1 MIYPAAFNTTTGPL
15 HWDLL
20 QRARYDE
27 GAVDNQFYVVMCSPA
42 RGTDG
47 GYPAWGYS
55 GVADPMGKLV
65 AQLDEKEGILFA
77 EIDMDVI
84 NKARSGIPVTP
95 SDSSSRMTDVFFN
108 KPRPFSKRKRPSGDG
123 SVPGKPSRSG
133 KPVNRGA
140 NGVSRGAGKAAGRST
155 KSDKTGKPSRRGT
168 RTDPDEDDERDEFG
182 FGSDDDD
189 SDAQRARDD
198 EDALQGSSDEEDATE
213 TPAQK
218 RLRLS
223 QMYLASLQ
231 KDAQADEI
239 GWDAAQMDKDIIA
252 ERLQK
257 DVLEHNGKMH
267 LLVADSVPTTLS
279 SDHVFKTPSR
289 THRGPVTAAV
299 ATEDGDW
306 LYTAS
311 KDGSIIKWD
320 MRSVTSATPLAST
333 SAPPHIL
340 RTAFFPK
347 RVPESAKRKLDVTV
361 NAKANA
367 KGKAR
372 QDSEAG
378 HTDEVLALAVSH
390 DGRTLASASAD
401 KTIGVWDVAG
411 EGGKWVRALGGHK
424 DKVASI
430 AFQLGTNQ
438 LFSSSF
444 DRTVK
449 VFDLST
455 LSYIETLFGHQD
467 CIQHISAL
475 RAEVAVSAGGR
486 DKTCRFWKVA
496 EESQLVLRGG
506 GASRLRNVLDGANED
521 EGFEDVDVE
530 LDREKK
536 KQRQRERAQ
545 GKFVEGSIE
554 VVAMVDDTTFLSG
567 GDSGSI
573 CLWSTSKKKPIA
585 TAQLA
590 HGVNEY
596 ESETEGVI
604 GTPRWITALGCLP
617 YGDVF
622 ASGSWDGFVRLWKVD
637 ARSKSIKQLAQVAV
651 PGFVNSLQ
659 VISPAQRSTMSANK
673 VANKTERSLKKD
685 GLFVIASVA
694 KEPRL
699 GRWTRQKDAK
709 EGAVVIHVP
718 LDEH

>member
-1 MIYPAAFNTTTGPL
+1 
-15 HWDLL
+15 
-20 QRARYDE
+20 
-27 GAVDNQFYVVMCSPA
+27 
-42 RGTDG
+42 
-47 GYPAWGYS
+47 
-55 GVADPMGKLV
+55 
-65 AQLDEKEGILFA
+65 
-77 EIDMDVI
+77 
-84 NKARSGIPVTP
+84 
-95 SDSSSRMTDVFFN
+95 MTDVFFN
-108 KPRPFSKRKRPSGDG
+108 KPRPFSKRKRDGCDVGGGVSSSGARKG
-123 SVPGKPSRSG
+123 SARSG
-133 KPVNRGA
+133 KPAQRA
-140 NGVSRGAGKAAGRST
+140 NGASRPQGKVAGRFD
-155 KSDKTGKPSRRGT
+155 KSSKGSQRGLKRRRGGQ
-168 RTDPDEDDERDEFG
+168 DEDEDELRDQVG
-182 FGSDDDD
+182 FGSDDD
-189 SDAQRARDD
+189 SDDARRQRDEEDD
-198 EDALQGSSDEEDATE
+198 LQGSSDDEDATE

-231 KDAQADEI
+231 KDAQDDI

-267 LLVADSVPTTLS
+267 LLVADSVAAKLTHE
-279 SDHVFKTPSR
+279 HVFKTPSKA
-289 THRGPVTAAV
+289 HRGPVTAAV

-320 MRSVTSATPLAST
+320 LRAVTDSATRDAAASSSREAST
-333 SAPPHIL
+333 SSAARIIK
-340 RTAFFPK
+340 TAFFPK
-347 RVPESAKRKLDVTV
+347 RLPESAKRKRERDGTTSS
-361 NAKANA
+361 
-367 KGKAR
+367 KGKAKQQQQQ
-372 QDSEAG
+372 QDLPLNGDNEAG
-378 HTDEVLALAVSH
+378 HSNEVLALAISH
-390 DGRTLASASAD
+390 DGKTLASGSAD
-401 KTIGVWDVAG
+401 KTIGVWDVSG
-411 EGGKWVRALGGHK
+411 DGGRWVRALGGHK

-449 VFDLST
+449 VFDVST

-521 EGFEDVDVE
+521 EGFEQGDVVE
-530 LDREKK
+530 MDREKK
-536 KQRQRERAQ
+536 RQRQRERAQ
-545 GKFVEGSIE
+545 AKFVEGSIE
-554 VVAMVDDTTFLSG
+554 VVAMVDDSTFLSG

-590 HGVNEY
+590 HGVHEH
-596 ESETEGVI
+596 SSSTEGVI

-622 ASGSWDGFVRLWKVD
+622 ASGSWDGLVRLWKVD
-637 ARSKSIKQLAQVAV
+637 PRSKSLNQIAQVEI

-659 VISPAQRSTMSANK
+659 IISPTKRSTSSSNK
-673 VANKTERSLKKD
+673 VGNKTEKSLKKD
-685 GLFVIASVA
+685 GLFVVA
-694 KEPRL
+694 GVGKEPRL
-699 GRWTRQKDAK
+699 GRWARTKDAK

-718 LDEH
+718 LD